1 MKFYTDPGFFFDIW
15 CNKLL
20 KDTEPRIVEK
30 KRRKTKNQLQH
41 QSVAPHIS
49 HPVVNN
55 GKQFDE
61 VFFQQQQA
69 LNMTQGIAR
78 QQQHPQTYYQQ
89 HQHNYFED
97 HLPPPPPIHQPHVQ
111 QNFEIY
117 AEASQLNGNNMNVQ
131 RTQLRQVQATGVQS
145 QSNGQQKIYSGE
157 RPALPPPPVPTQN
170 HLSDLQQ
177 IQQQMIRK
185 KQTDYNGGEANGS
198 SNFDLPPPPS
208 LPDNQVNGRRNFEN
222 YKI

>member
-69 LNMTQGIAR
+69 LNMTQGIAK
-78 QQQHPQTYYQQ
+78 QQQHPQAYYQQ
-89 HQHNYFED
+89 QHQQNYFED
-97 HLPPPPPIHQPHVQ
+97 HLPPPPCGMQKVLCRFKWQTSAPIAPGLVRPTCAFIFAPSRISLVNMSEGLHFPLTCETAREPSATHSRVAFSLVFKNER
-111 QNFEIY
+111 QN
-117 AEASQLNGNNMNVQ
+117 
-131 RTQLRQVQATGVQS
+131 T
-145 QSNGQQKIYSGE
+145 
-157 RPALPPPPVPTQN
+157 
-170 HLSDLQQ
+170 
-177 IQQQMIRK
+177 
-185 KQTDYNGGEANGS
+185 
-198 SNFDLPPPPS
+198 
-208 LPDNQVNGRRNFEN
+208 
-222 YKI
+222 